1 MVTDAAAKQTDNQ
14 GNRAMRLTPRSMQA
28 TAARRRAAAFLF
40 CAITCG
46 APVAGLGAEP
56 QTWSQLPSGVVRDS
70 DTGLQWTGEDNGR
83 DIDWSDAKAYCGA
96 RKGGWRLPTVD
107 ELEALYRAAERH
119 GQVAKC
125 GEHLCKVP
133 TLFKLTSSWL
143 WSSTPSGYEKDDGRA
158 NYWGVLL
165 VNGAR
170 TSALGDFDY
179 RSRVLCVRSS

>member
-1 MVTDAAAKQTDNQ
+1 MEVTT
-14 GNRAMRLTPRSMQA
+14 RSMQR
-28 TAARRRAAAFLF
+28 TRARRRAAAFLF
-40 CAITCG
+40 CAITGG
-46 APVAGLGAEP
+46 ASLAGFGAEP
-56 QTWSQLPSGVVRDS
+56 QTWSQLPSGAVKDS
-70 DTGLQWTGEDNGR
+70 NTGLQWTREDNGR
-83 DIDWSDAKAYCGA
+83 DIDWSDAKAYCAA

-119 GQVAKC
+119 SQIAQC
-125 GEHLCKVP
+125 GDELCKVP

-158 NYWGVLL
+158 NFWGVLL

-179 RSRVLCVRSS
+179 RSRALCVRSS